1 MKHAISEIAFTATV
15 KAAQEKRGSR
25 TSYAKME
32 QHGNQGPWNDVVTP
46 ELAAFINE
54 RDSLYLGTASSDGQ
68 PYIQYRGGSKGFLKV
83 LDEHTLAFADF
94 AGNAQY
100 ISLGNLSE
108 NNKAFIFLMD
118 YPNRH
123 RIKIWG
129 TGEFIEDDPE
139 LFRRVVVA
147 DYKAR
152 PERVLRF
159 HVKAWSPNC
168 PQHIKQ
174 RFTVDEMAPKI
185 KKLQQCIADLEKTNA
200 FLSGQLGKTAREQAV
215 REPSAQLIASLL
227 TETSTEEK
235 GCGVGRSLTNGT

>member
-1 MKHAISEIAFTATV
+1 MKHSISEIAFTPIV

-25 TSYAKME
+25 ASYAKME
-32 QHGNQGPWNDVVTP
+32 QRGEQGPWRDVVTS
-46 ELAAFINE
+46 ELAQYIAE
-54 RDSLYLGTASSDGQ
+54 RDSLYLGTAGADGQ
-68 PYIQYRGGSKGFLKV
+68 PYIQYRGGPKGFLKV

-100 ISLGNLSE
+100 ISFGNLSE

-123 RIKIWG
+123 RVKIWG
-129 TGEFIEDDPE
+129 TAEFIEDDPA
-139 LFRRVVVA
+139 LLQRIVDA

-152 PERVLRF
+152 PERVLLF

-174 RFTVDEMAPKI
+174 RFTVEEMAPKVHKLQRCI
-185 KKLQQCIADLEKTNA
+185 AQLEEMNAALRKKLGEAAPEDLE
-200 FLSGQLGKTAREQAV
+200 
-215 REPSAQLIASLL
+215 REPSAQLVASLT
-227 TETSTEEK
+227 TEAPREEK
-235 GCGVGRSLTNGT
+235 GCGIS

>member
-1 MKHAISEIAFTATV
+1 MERPISEIAFTAEV
-15 KAAQEKRGSR
+15 KAAQQKRGSR
-25 TSYAKME
+25 PSYANME
-32 QHGNQGPWNDVVTP
+32 QRGDPGPWHDVVTL
-46 ELAAFINE
+46 ELAEFIGE
-54 RDSLYLGTASSDGQ
+54 RDSLYLGTASEDGQ
-68 PYIQYRGGSKGFLKV
+68 PYIQYRGGPKGFLKV
-83 LDEHTLAFADF
+83 LDEHTVALADF

-129 TGEFIEDDPE
+129 TAEFVEDDPE
-139 LFRRVVVA
+139 LLQAVVDA

-174 RFTVDEMAPKI
+174 RFTVEEMAPKI
-185 KKLQQCIADLEKTNA
+185 KKLQQCIADLEETNA
-200 FLSGQLGKTAREQAV
+200 SLRKQLGDVRRELAAG
-215 REPSAQLIASLL
+215 EPGSQLIASLL
-227 TETSTEEK
+227 TETPTVEK
-235 GCGVGRSLTNGT
+235 GCGVD

>member
-1 MKHAISEIAFTATV
+1 MKPPISEIAFTATV

-25 TSYAKME
+25 DSYAKME
-32 QHGNQGPWNDVVTP
+32 QRGNQGPWDDVVTP

-54 RDSLYLGTASSDGQ
+54 RDSLYLGTAGADGQ
-68 PYIQYRGGSKGFLKV
+68 PYIQYRGGPKGFLKV
-83 LDEHTLAFADF
+83 LDEHTLALADF

-118 YPNRH
+118 YPNRQ

-129 TGEFIEDDPE
+129 TAEFIEDDPK
-139 LFRRVVVA
+139 LLRRVA
-147 DYKAR
+147 DAAYRAR
-152 PERVLRF
+152 PERILRF

-174 RFTVDEMAPKI
+174 RFTVDEMAPKV
-185 KKLQQCIADLEKTNA
+185 KKLQQCIADLGKTYA
-200 FLSGQLGKTAREQAV
+200 SLRRQLGEAARALAI
-215 REPSAQLIASLL
+215 REPGAQLVASLL
-227 TETSTEEK
+227 TEAPPGEK
-235 GCGVGRSLTNGT
+235 SCGID

>member
-1 MKHAISEIAFTATV
+1 MKRPISEIAFTPIV

-25 TSYAKME
+25 ASYAKME
-32 QHGNQGPWNDVVTP
+32 QRGEKGPWRDVVTP
-46 ELAAFINE
+46 ELAQYIAE
-54 RDSLYLGTASSDGQ
+54 RDSLYLGTAGADGQ
-68 PYIQYRGGSKGFLKV
+68 PYIQYRGGPKGFLKV
-83 LDEHTLAFADF
+83 LDGHTLAFADF

-100 ISLGNLSE
+100 ISLGNLGE

-129 TGEFIEDDPE
+129 TAEFIEDDPE
-139 LFRRVVVA
+139 LLQRVVDP

-159 HVKAWSPNC
+159 HVNARSPNC

-174 RFTVDEMAPKI
+174 RFTAEEMAPKVQ
-185 KKLQQCIADLEKTNA
+185 KLQQCIARLEEMNA
-200 FLSGQLGKTAREQAV
+200 SLRKKLREAAPEDPG
-215 REPSAQLIASLL
+215 REPSAQLIASLI
-227 TETSTEEK
+227 TEAPREEK
-235 GCGVGRSLTNGT
+235 GCGIS